1 VDVVQVAKGNEDES
15 CADPKGERLTAIL
28 DEGLLELDR
37 AGFARPCVGMLH
49 FELGVESKVL
59 IVLMTEEEDE
69 AVEVDLASPPSVAVR
84 GAREVEFSV
93 AAEGECGLGR

>member
-1 VDVVQVAKGNEDES
+1 
-15 CADPKGERLTAIL
+15 
-28 DEGLLELDR
+28 
-37 AGFARPCVGMLH
+37 MLH

-84 GAREVEFSV
+84 GAREVELTV